1 MDKTYTTQEL
11 LQILAEEQRAC
22 MQGRRLSLMAKVSG
36 IDPLDRLIDPK
47 GIQKFTAYQ
56 NFRAQI
62 HAYQREQGVSGLVWK
77 SLALGSHRLDYPELH
92 DQLIALPDDLE
103 TLQRFRGR
111 IIAFW
116 QAITTGFDRY
126 LSVAG
131 GREFCAIT
139 EGDRQRLTDRAEW
152 ASLDLRGRQLPCEVV
167 LQLGWGD
174 PALAR
179 YRRDWPQ
186 SGSEYIH
193 AVPPGCS
200 PMP

>member
-1 MDKTYTTQEL
+1 MEKPYSTDEL

-22 MQGRRLSLMAKVSG
+22 MQGQRLHLTAKVSG
-36 IDPLDRLIDPK
+36 IAPLDRLIDPK

-62 HAYQREQGVSGLVWK
+62 HAYQREQGVSGLVWR
-77 SLALGSHRLDYPELH
+77 SIALAPHRLNYPELH
-92 DQLIALPDDLE
+92 DQLVALPEDIH
-103 TLQRFRGR
+103 TLQRFKDDA
-111 IIAFW
+111 IEFW
-116 QAITTGFDRY
+116 RSVTVGFDRH

-131 GREFCAIT
+131 GRDFCT
-139 EGDRQRLTDRAEW
+139 LTPSDEQRLIDRAEW
-152 ASLDLRGRQLPCEVV
+152 VSLDPRGQALPCEVV

-174 PALAR
+174 PAGAR

-186 SGSEYIH
+186 SGSELVH
-193 AVPPGCS
+193 AVPPGGC